1 MRRLLTVLLGF
12 GTALIVDIVAANG
25 HEESWE
31 PACPLGQVCPS
42 KETVDLGQSLFLSPA
57 ISPARRACA
66 TCHQPAHGYGASV
79 ATALEF
85 KNLPRSIP
93 SLLNLSHQRWFFWD
107 GRADQIWQQ
116 AVGPLESDVE
126 MNSHRLY
133 LVAAVISDPQLR
145 TAAVVGG
152 ALGERELV
160 ALRAAISDL
169 PNAACVSTESCER
182 TWQTLSPDPR
192 GVVEV
197 IARKLLLSLAE
208 FQLSLKSRWT
218 AYDDYLASGKG
229 LSEQQQRG
237 MKLFFGEARCSLC
250 HSGPAMTD
258 AGFHNLLLPSP
269 PGQAR
274 EDPGRFR
281 GIQHL
286 RALATSGDLG
296 YVPNEI
302 AMHLDLNNSVWGQFK
317 TPSIRNL
324 EGRSEFMHNGV
335 YKNLREVLRYYNTL
349 ADAQVVH
356 HHPNALLTPLNFKED
371 QLDDLEAFLNLFTR
385 RRD

>member
-1 MRRLLTVLLGF
+1 
-12 GTALIVDIVAANG
+12 
-25 HEESWE
+25 
-31 PACPLGQVCPS
+31 
-42 KETVDLGQSLFLSPA
+42 
-57 ISPARRACA
+57 
-66 TCHQPAHGYGASV
+66 
-79 ATALEF
+79 
-85 KNLPRSIP
+85 
-93 SLLNLSHQRWFFWD
+93 LLNLSHQRWFFWD